1 MSIAS
6 FSVRKKVTVVMVTAG
21 VALLGIISFIRLPQ
35 ELFPPIVFPQI
46 TVVTEYAN
54 AAPEEI
60 ETLITKPIE
69 ESIGSVTGLKR
80 VESISREGRSTVL
93 ISFNWG
99 QDIDFAALAV
109 REKIDL
115 VKERLPKE
123 SEDPVVLKF
132 DPLARPVLMLSVRG
146 ANIPPVQLKYLTTKM
161 LKDNIEKLDGVASVT
176 VSGGADREILVNIDQ
191 ARLEAS
197 HLSLLEVIESIENAN
212 VTYPA
217 GSIKKGLYEYLIRTV
232 GEFRSVKEI
241 GFSVA
246 GVDVV
251 KQTNRPDTSFLE
263 KGDQGPRQTL
273 DTLRGESDQSVAEKR
288 LVLVRDIAE
297 VLDGTAERTSI
308 ARYNGSENITL
319 AIQKQ
324 ANANTIQ
331 VVDRVMKGLET
342 LRADVETRNMSFEVI
357 YDHSIFIRRSLEN
370 LVEEAKTGGVLVFI
384 VLFLF
389 LRAVGPPLLVLSSIP
404 ISMLGTF
411 FLMGVSGITL
421 NTMSIGG
428 LVLAIGM
435 ISDTSIAV
443 LENIFRY
450 RQENPEKSP
459 QDAAV
464 EATEEVLWPV
474 VTSNLTTIAVFFPLI
489 AFVPGIPGQIF
500 KDLSWAI
507 IFSQVWSTIVP
518 ITVVP
523 MLSTYL
529 KIKKEDYKP
538 LHWTKFFESQLVGPA
553 VSVARKIGFSG
564 SVLITVFLICSS
576 AILIFST
583 LEKEVLPKVDQ
594 GQFLMKINMHIGTRL
609 EVTDRV
615 CRRIEGVLS
624 GFKEVKNVAI
634 TIGSEKSSRGEIK
647 VESLRPSQ
655 ALILIT
661 LEKGKKGHTGR
672 VVSELREKIEA
683 VDLEGG
689 QADFVLQE
697 SEFAFAE
704 GGAKPILIEVKG
716 YDFKEMSKLVED
728 LKKQLKQIPGV
739 MNPQDDMGESSPETK
754 LEIDKKRA
762 ALYGISA
769 LDISL
774 ITKAAIDGVV
784 ATQYREAGKEY
795 DIRVRLNEKDRNNIE
810 NLNSMLLYSKVLNAL
825 IPLKEVAVITKG
837 MGPSEIKRSDQERTI
852 LVSADIDK
860 DVKSK
865 DVLEGVQE
873 LLKSLVIPADF
884 RVVLSGKAK
893 EVKENFS
900 KVTFAFILAVTLT
913 YMIMASQF
921 ESFVQPFII
930 MLTVPLALFGVAIA
944 LLVSGTSLNVI
955 SLLGMI
961 FLVGTAVANGIVL
974 IEYINQAREEGLDV
988 EKAAL
993 EAARVRTRPILMS
1006 ALTSA
1011 IGLTPLALGL
1021 GEGAELRSPMAVA
1034 MLGGTLSS
1042 TFFTLVV
1049 IPMFYIFLTR
1059 LTEKL
1064 FGAAFEDEDDAGV
1077 DENPYAEKSPRE
1089 D

>member
-21 VALLGIISFIRLPQ
+21 VFLLGVISFIRLPQ

-123 SEDPVVLKF
+123 AEDPVVLKF

-146 ANIPPVQLKYLTTKM
+146 QNIPPVQLKYLATKM

-176 VSGGADREILVNIDQ
+176 VSGGADREILVNIDG

-251 KQTNRPDTSFLE
+251 KETSRPDTSFLE

-273 DTLRGESDQSVAEKR
+273 DTMRGEQDQSIAEKR

-297 VLDGTAERTSI
+297 IIDGTAEKTSI

-324 ANANTIQ
+324 ANGNTIQ
-331 VVDRVMKGLET
+331 VVDRIRKALEF
-342 LRADVETRNMSFEVI
+342 LKADVESRNMSFEVI
-357 YDHSIFIRRSLEN
+357 YDHSVFIRASLEN

-389 LRAVGPPLLVLSSIP
+389 LRAVGPPLLVLASIP

-443 LENIFRY
+443 LENIFRF
-450 RQENPEKSP
+450 RQENPDKSP
-459 QDAAV
+459 TEAAI

-474 VTSNLTTIAVFFPLI
+474 ITSNLTTIAVFFPLI

-518 ITVVP
+518 ITLVP

-529 KIKKEDYKP
+529 KVKNDGYKP
-538 LHWTKFFESQLVGPA
+538 FRWTKPFEAKLLGENVSAGKKIAFSGTVL
-553 VSVARKIGFSG
+553 VSVFA
-564 SVLITVFLICSS
+564 VCSS
-576 AILIFST
+576 AFLIFST

-594 GQFLMKINMHIGTRL
+594 GQFMLKVDMHIGTRL

-615 CRRIEGVLS
+615 CKRIEEILS
-624 GFKEVKNVAI
+624 GFKEIKSVAV
-634 TIGSEKSSRGEIK
+634 TIGSEKSTKGEIK

-655 ALILIT
+655 ALILIS
-661 LEKGKKGHTGR
+661 LEKGKKGQTAR
-672 VVSELREKIEA
+672 VVSELREKTAAI
-683 VDLEGG
+683 DMEGG
-689 QADFVLQE
+689 HIDFVLQE

-704 GGAKPILIEVKG
+704 GGVKPILIEVKG
-716 YDFKEMSKLVED
+716 YDFEEMSKLVED
-728 LKKQLKQIPGV
+728 IKKRLLKIPGV
-739 MNPQDDMGESSPETK
+739 LSPQDDMGESSPETK
-754 LEIDKKRA
+754 LAIDKKRA

-795 DIRVRLNEKDRNNIE
+795 DVRVRLSEKDRNNIE
-810 NLNSMLLYSKVLNAL
+810 NLNNMLLYSKVLNAL
-825 IPLKEVAVITKG
+825 IPLKEVAEIEKG

-852 LVSADIDK
+852 IVSADISK

-865 DVLEGVQE
+865 DVLDGVQE
-873 LLKSLVIPADF
+873 LLKALEIPSDF

-900 KVTFAFILAVTLT
+900 KVTFAFLLAVTLT

-944 LLVSGTSLNVI
+944 LAVSGTSLNVI

-974 IEYINQAREEGLDV
+974 IEYINQAREEGQDV
-988 EKAAL
+988 EEAAL
-993 EAARVRTRPILMS
+993 NAARIRTRPILMS

-1021 GEGAELRSPMAVA
+1021 GEGAELRSPMAIA

-1059 LTEKL
+1059 LTEKI
-1064 FGAAFEDEDDAGV
+1064 FGASFEDEEGPEDDEEAPSEAPLKG
-1077 DENPYAEKSPRE
+1077 
-1089 D
+1089 